1 MRLIFLFIHKYPY
14 FCIDLIGMTGK
25 HDKLLSDLE
34 FRMRQLM
41 YLCDSLK
48 EENAD
53 LKKQLNEKE
62 KENLHANSEIERLN
76 IKLNN
81 LKMANTLAGRDSE
94 SVEQTKRRLS
104 KLVQD
109 VEKCISLLKI

>member
-1 MRLIFLFIHKYPY
+1 
-14 FCIDLIGMTGK
+14 MTEK
-25 HDKLLSDLE
+25 HEKLLSALE

-48 EENAD
+48 EEN
-53 LKKQLNEKE
+53 EKIKE
-62 KENLHANSEIERLN
+62 LLDKKENEILRANSEIEQLN
-76 IKLNN
+76 SKLNN
-81 LKMANTLAGRDSE
+81 LKIANTLVGRDSD
-94 SVEQTKRRLS
+94 SVETTKRRLS